1 MPPNDATD
9 SVQLPLRHVGKS
21 LAHDSA
27 ARHVQGSAIY
37 IDDMPEPEGTLHIA
51 IGGSPIA
58 RGTVTLLD
66 LNAVRSAAGIVA
78 VLTAD
83 DIPGKNDVSPA
94 MGDDPMF
101 AHDRVEFVGQA
112 MFAVVAITRDA
123 ARRAV
128 RLVKNAFDEEH
139 PSVTVDDAIER
150 NETVLP
156 NYEFGRGNTAE
167 ALASS
172 PIALSSQFHIGGQ
185 EHFYLEGQVSFAMPG
200 EGDEMLVYAS
210 SQHPTEVQHVV
221 ARVLGIADAQ
231 VTCEVRRMGGGFG
244 GKESQ
249 ASQWAAI
256 AALAARIT
264 RKPCK
269 IRLDRDDD
277 MMLTG
282 KRHDFRVD
290 WELGADENGTIRA
303 AEISLLA
310 RCGYSADLSQGVVDR
325 AMFHSDNSYFIP
337 DVKVLSR
344 RLKTNTV
351 SNTAFRGFG
360 GPQGMLA
367 MERMIDALA
376 SATGRDPLDIRKA
389 NFYSHGKDKTPFGMS
404 VEDHDVLHRLVSQLE
419 VSSNYRARRL
429 QIDAFNK
436 ESPLIRRGIALTPV
450 KFGISFTLTQMNQGG
465 ALVHVYSDGSVHLN
479 HGGTEMGQGLFLKVA
494 QIVAEEFGISLS
506 RVRIMPTSTG
516 KVPNTSPT
524 AASAGTDLNGMAAM
538 LAARSIKERM
548 AIFAGDQYG
557 VSPSDVVFRDDIVL
571 VGNETLDF
579 AALAK
584 ACHSA
589 RVHLSEAS
597 HYKTPKVVWD
607 RPSAVGRPFYYFAY
621 GAACSEV
628 AIDTLTG
635 EMKLERV
642 DILHDV
648 GHSLNPAIDIGQI
661 EGGFVQGLGWL
672 TTEELVYD
680 SKGCLRTHA
689 PSTYKIPVA
698 SDIPAD
704 FRVSL
709 FDGANREDTVY
720 RSKAVGEPPVMLAIS
735 VFSAILNA
743 IQSLQP
749 GTPVPL
755 NAPATPEEILKAVQA
770 LGGGGG
776 F

>member
-1 MPPNDATD
+1 MSPHDMLD
-9 SVQLPLRHVGKS
+9 VSQKSLRHVGKS

-51 IGGSPIA
+51 IGGSPVA
-58 RGTVTLLD
+58 RGLMRVLD
-66 LNAVRSAAGIVA
+66 LDAVRSAAGVVT

-101 AHDRVEFVGQA
+101 AKDRVEFIGQA
-112 MFAVVAITRDA
+112 LFAVVATTRDA

-128 RLVKNAFDEEH
+128 RLVKSTFDEEP
-139 PSVTVDDAIER
+139 PSVTVEDAVER

-156 NYEFGRGNTAE
+156 NYEFGRGNTDE
-167 ALASS
+167 A
-172 PIALSSQFHIGGQ
+172 IAGSRVKLSGHFRIGGQ
-185 EHFYLEGQVSFAMPG
+185 EHFYLEGQVSLAIPG
-200 EGDEMLVYAS
+200 EGDELLVYAS

-221 ARVLGIADAQ
+221 ARVLGISDAQ

-256 AALAARIT
+256 AALAAKLT

-290 WELGADENGTIRA
+290 WELGADENGTLRA

-337 DVKVLSR
+337 DVRISSR

-389 NFYSHGKDKTPFGMS
+389 NFYSEGRDKTPFGMS
-404 VEDHDVLHRLVSQLE
+404 VEDHDVLHQLVSQLE
-419 VSSNYRARRL
+419 ISSDYRARRAH
-429 QIDAFNK
+429 IDAFNK

-494 QIVAEEFGISLS
+494 QIVAEEFGISLH

-524 AASAGTDLNGMAAM
+524 AASAGTDLNGMASM
-538 LAARSIKERM
+538 LAARAIKERM
-548 AIFAGDQYG
+548 AKFAAESRGVNPGDII
-557 VSPSDVVFRDDIVL
+557 FRDDAVF
-571 VGNETLDF
+571 VGNEKIEF

-584 ACHSA
+584 ACHA
-589 RVHLSEAS
+589 GRIHLSKAS

-607 RPSAVGRPFYYFAY
+607 RPTAVGRPFYYFAY

-628 AIDTLTG
+628 VIDTLTG

-648 GHSLNPAIDIGQI
+648 GRSLNPAIDIGQI

-680 SKGCLRTHA
+680 AKGHLKTHA

-698 SDIPAD
+698 SDIPED

>member
-1 MPPNDATD
+1 MPPNDAGIDHHTA
-9 SVQLPLRHVGKS
+9 LAHVGLS
-21 LAHDSA
+21 LPHDSA
-27 ARHVQGSAIY
+27 RRHVQGSAIY
-37 IDDMPEPEGTLHIA
+37 IDDMPEPEGTLHVA
-51 IGGSPIA
+51 IGGSPVA
-58 RGTVTLLD
+58 RGAITMLD
-66 LNAVRSAAGIVA
+66 LDAVRAAPGVVA
-78 VLTAD
+78 VLTAAS
-83 DIPGKNDVSPA
+83 IPGKNDVSPA

-101 AHDRVEFVGQA
+101 AEGRVDFVGQA
-112 MFAVVAITRDA
+112 LFAVVATTRDA
-123 ARRAV
+123 ARRATM
-128 RLVKNAFDEEH
+128 LAKSTIDEER
-139 PSVTVDDAIER
+139 PSVTVEDAIER
-150 NETVLP
+150 QETVLP
-156 NYEFGRGNTAE
+156 DYQFGRGNPSE
-167 ALASS
+167 ALSRS
-172 PIALSSQFHIGGQ
+172 KVTLSGQFRIGGQ
-185 EHFYLEGQVSFAMPG
+185 EHFYLEGQVSLAIPG
-200 EGDEMLVYAS
+200 EGDEILVHAS
-210 SQHPTEVQHVV
+210 TQHPTEVQHVV
-221 ARVLGIADAQ
+221 ARVLGISDAQ

-256 AALAARIT
+256 AALAAYVT

-290 WELGADENGTIRA
+290 WEVGADENGVIEA
-303 AEISLLA
+303 ADILLLA

-325 AMFHSDNSYFIP
+325 SMFHADNAYYLP
-337 DVKVLSR
+337 DVHIASR

-389 NFYSHGKDKTPFGMS
+389 NFYRAGREHTPFGMA
-404 VEDHDVLHRLVSQLE
+404 VEDHDVLHALVEQLE
-419 VSSNYRARRL
+419 VTSDYRARRAE
-429 QIDAFNK
+429 IDRFNQD
-436 ESPLIRRGIALTPV
+436 SPLIRRGIALTPV
-450 KFGISFTLTQMNQGG
+450 KFGISFTLTQLNQGA

-479 HGGTEMGQGLFLKVA
+479 HGGTEMGQGLYLKVA
-494 QIVAEEFGISLS
+494 QIVAEEFGIALD
-506 RVRIMPTSTG
+506 RVRIMATSTA

-538 LAARSIKERM
+538 LAAREIKARM
-548 AIFAGDQYG
+548 AAFVATPRGLDPASIL
-557 VSPSDVVFRDDIVL
+557 FRDGRVIA
-571 VGNETLDF
+571 GGETLSF
-579 AALAK
+579 VEVAK
-584 ACHSA
+584 ACHA
-589 RVHLSEAS
+589 NRVHLSSAS
-597 HYKTPKVVWD
+597 HYKTPKVEWD
-607 RPSAVGRPFYYFAY
+607 RAAAVGRPFYYFAY

-635 EMKLERV
+635 EMVLQRV

-648 GHSLNPAIDIGQI
+648 GRSLNPAIDIGQI

-680 SKGCLRTHA
+680 GKGRLRTHA

-698 SDIPAD
+698 SDIPD
-704 FRVSL
+704 HFRVAL

-735 VFSAILNA
+735 VFSAIMNA

-755 NAPATPEEILKAVQA
+755 NVPATPEEILKAVQA

>member
-1 MPPNDATD
+1 MPLNDVD
-9 SVQLPLRHVGKS
+9 RSDELPLRHVGKS
-21 LAHDSA
+21 LPHDSA
-27 ARHVQGSAIY
+27 MRHVQGTALY
-37 IDDMPEPEGTLHIA
+37 IDDLPEPEGTLHIA
-51 IGGSPIA
+51 IGGSPVGRGKIIA
-58 RGTVTLLD
+58 LD
-66 LNAVRSAAGIVA
+66 LDAVKSAPGVVVVI
-78 VLTAD
+78 TAA

-101 AHDRVEFVGQA
+101 ADGHVEFVGQA
-112 MFAVVAITRDA
+112 LFAVVAETRDA

-128 RLVKNAFDEEH
+128 RLVKSQFEEEL
-139 PSVTVDDAIER
+139 PSVTVEDALER

-156 NYEFGRGNTAE
+156 DYSFGRGDPAGKLSD
-167 ALASS
+167 APVKLAG
-172 PIALSSQFHIGGQ
+172 QFRIGGQ
-185 EHFYLEGQVSFAMPG
+185 EHFYLEGQVAFAMPG
-200 EGDEMLVYAS
+200 EGGEMHVHS
-210 SQHPTEVQHVV
+210 STQHPTEVQHVV
-221 ARVLGIADAQ
+221 ARVLGIADAY
-231 VTCEVRRMGGGFG
+231 VTSEVRRMGGGFG

-256 AALAARIT
+256 AALAAHIT

-290 WELGADENGTIRA
+290 WQLGADSDGVIQA
-303 AEISLLA
+303 ADIVLLA

-325 AMFHSDNSYFIP
+325 SMFHADNSYFLP
-337 DVKVLSR
+337 DVKVSSR

-389 NFYSHGKDKTPFGMS
+389 NFYRPDCEHTPFGMQ
-404 VEDHDVLHRLVSQLE
+404 VEDHDVLHALVSQLE
-419 VSSNYRARRL
+419 HSSDYRTRRAK
-429 QIDAFNK
+429 IESFNR

-450 KFGISFTLTQMNQGG
+450 KFGISFTLTQMNQGA

-494 QIVAEEFGISLS
+494 QIVAEEFGISMDRI
-506 RVRIMPTSTG
+506 RVMPTSTG

-538 LAARSIKERM
+538 LAAQAIKARM
-548 AIFAGDQYG
+548 AAFAAEVHG
-557 VSPSDVVFRDDIVL
+557 VDPTTIIFRDDL
-571 VGNETLDF
+571 VVIGKATIGFSD
-579 AALAK
+579 LAK
-584 ACHSA
+584 ACHA
-589 RVHLSEAS
+589 GRIHLSEAS

-628 AIDTLTG
+628 LIDTLTG

-648 GHSLNPAIDIGQI
+648 GQSLNPAIDIGQI

-680 SKGCLRTHA
+680 GKGRLRTHA

-704 FRVSL
+704 FRVAL

-735 VFSAILNA
+735 VYSAILNA

-755 NAPATPEEILKAVQA
+755 DAPATPEEILKAVQA

>member
-1 MPPNDATD
+1 M
-9 SVQLPLRHVGKS
+9 
-21 LAHDSA
+21 
-27 ARHVQGSAIY
+27 RHVQGTALY
-37 IDDMPEPEGTLHIA
+37 IDDLPEPEGTLHIA
-51 IGGSPIA
+51 IGGSPVGRGKIIA
-58 RGTVTLLD
+58 LD
-66 LNAVRSAAGIVA
+66 LDAVKSAPGVVVVI
-78 VLTAD
+78 TAA

-101 AHDRVEFVGQA
+101 ADGHVEFVGQA
-112 MFAVVAITRDA
+112 LFAVVAETRDV

-128 RLVKNAFDEEH
+128 RLVKSQFEEEL
-139 PSVTVDDAIER
+139 PSVTVEDALER

-156 NYEFGRGNTAE
+156 DYSFGRGDPAGKLSD
-167 ALASS
+167 APVKLAG
-172 PIALSSQFHIGGQ
+172 QFRIGGQ
-185 EHFYLEGQVSFAMPG
+185 EHFYLEGQVAFAMPG
-200 EGDEMLVYAS
+200 EGGEMHVHS
-210 SQHPTEVQHVV
+210 STQHPTEVQHVV
-221 ARVLGIADAQ
+221 ARVLGIADAY
-231 VTCEVRRMGGGFG
+231 VTSEVRRMGGGFG

-256 AALAARIT
+256 AALAAHIT

-269 IRLDRDDD
+269 IRLDRDYD

-290 WELGADENGTIRA
+290 WQLGADSDGVIQA
-303 AEISLLA
+303 ADIVLLA

-325 AMFHSDNSYFIP
+325 SMFHADNSYFLP
-337 DVKVLSR
+337 DVKVSSR

-389 NFYSHGKDKTPFGMS
+389 NFYRPDCEHTPFGMQ
-404 VEDHDVLHRLVSQLE
+404 VEDHDVLHALVSQLE
-419 VSSNYRARRL
+419 HSSDYRTRRAK
-429 QIDAFNK
+429 IESFNR

-450 KFGISFTLTQMNQGG
+450 KFGISFTLTQMNQGA

-494 QIVAEEFGISLS
+494 QIVAEEFGISMDRI
-506 RVRIMPTSTG
+506 RVMPTSTG

-538 LAARSIKERM
+538 LAAQAIKARM
-548 AIFAGDQYG
+548 AAFAAEVHG
-557 VSPSDVVFRDDIVL
+557 VDPTTIIFRDDL
-571 VGNETLDF
+571 VVIGKATIGFSD
-579 AALAK
+579 LAK
-584 ACHSA
+584 ACHA
-589 RVHLSEAS
+589 GRIHLSEAS

-628 AIDTLTG
+628 LIDTLTG

-648 GHSLNPAIDIGQI
+648 GQSLNPAIDIGQI

-680 SKGCLRTHA
+680 GKGRLRTHA

-704 FRVSL
+704 FRVAL

-735 VFSAILNA
+735 VYSAILNA

-755 NAPATPEEILKAVQA
+755 DAPATPEEILKAVQA

>member
-1 MPPNDATD
+1 MPPSEATD
-9 SVQLPLRHVGKS
+9 LAEKPLSHVGKP

-27 ARHVQGSAIY
+27 SRHVQGSALY
-37 IDDMPEPEGTLHIA
+37 IDDMPEPEGMLHVA

-58 RGTVTLLD
+58 RGNITELD
-66 LNAVRSAAGIVA
+66 LSAVRSAHGVVA
-78 VLTAD
+78 VLTAHN
-83 DIPGKNDVSPA
+83 IPGKNDVSPA

-101 AHDRVEFVGQA
+101 ASDRVEFVGQA
-112 MFAVVAITRDA
+112 IFAVVATTRDA

-128 RLVKNAFDEEH
+128 KLAKNSFDEAQ
-139 PSVTVDDAIER
+139 PSVTIEDAIDR
-150 NETVLP
+150 DETVLP
-156 NYEFGRGNTAE
+156 NYQFGRGDVDD
-167 ALASS
+167 
-172 PIALSSQFHIGGQ
+172 ALSRAPISLSGQFRIGGQ
-185 EHFYLEGQVSFAMPG
+185 EHFYLEGQVSLAIPG
-200 EGDEMLVYAS
+200 EGDEILVYAS

-221 ARVLGIADAQ
+221 ARVLGISDAQ

-256 AALAARIT
+256 AALAAKIT

-269 IRLDRDDD
+269 LRLDRDDD

-290 WELGADENGTIRA
+290 WKLGADENGNIRG
-303 AEISLLA
+303 IDTSLLA

-325 AMFHSDNSYFIP
+325 AMFHSDNAYYIP
-337 DVKVLSR
+337 DVCVSSR

-376 SATGRDPLDIRKA
+376 TATGQDPLDIRKA
-389 NFYSHGKDKTPFGMS
+389 NFYSSGRDQTPYGMR
-404 VEDHDVLHRLVSQLE
+404 VEDHDVLHQLVSHLE
-419 VSSNYRARRL
+419 ISSDYRARRL

-465 ALVHVYSDGSVHLN
+465 ALIHVYSDGSVHLN

-494 QIVAEEFGISLS
+494 QIVAEEFGISLH
-506 RVRIMPTSTG
+506 RVRIMPTSTD

-538 LAARSIKERM
+538 LAARAIKQRM
-548 AIFAGDQYG
+548 AAFAAQSYG
-557 VSPSDVVFRDDIVL
+557 VNPDDVFFRDNVVIVA
-571 VGNETLDF
+571 NEALEF
-579 AALAK
+579 SALAK
-584 ACHSA
+584 ACHSG
-589 RVHLSEAS
+589 RVHLSQAS

-607 RPSAVGRPFYYFAY
+607 RASAVGRPFYYFAY

-628 AIDTLTG
+628 VIDTLTG

-648 GHSLNPAIDIGQI
+648 GKSLNPAIDIGQI

-680 SKGCLRTHA
+680 AKGRLKTHA
-689 PSTYKIPVA
+689 PSAYKIPVA
-698 SDIPAD
+698 SDIPED